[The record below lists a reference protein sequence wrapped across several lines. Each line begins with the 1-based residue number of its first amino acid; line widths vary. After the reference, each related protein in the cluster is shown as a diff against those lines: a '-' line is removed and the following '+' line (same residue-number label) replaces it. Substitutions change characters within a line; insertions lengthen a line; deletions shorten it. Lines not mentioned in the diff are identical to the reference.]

1 MGLADLHIHSIHSYD
16 GTTPV
21 PALLEYV
28 ANETALDVI
37 ALTDHD
43 VLEGTLAAIEL
54 APHYGL
60 EVIPGVEVST
70 CEGHLLA
77 LFVTQLVPRGR
88 SLVDTVLFVRDL
100 GGLCIV
106 PHPGGPWSWYVNEA
120 SIQRALQVPGVA
132 ETLVG
137 IESYNASLPTLA
149 ANRHAK
155 AIGERVGLTPVGSSD
170 AHTPWMIGLGAT
182 HFPGTTAADLRQ
194 ALTIGTTEV
203 VSAVRPTNFVL
214 RTVYSQ
220 CVRWLPRS
228 TRSLP
233 RSAPGSYRSPTTGY
247 L

>member
-16 GTTPV
+16 GTIPV
-21 PALLEYV
+21 PELLKYV
-28 ANETALDVI
+28 ATKTALDVI

-43 VLEGTLAAIEL
+43 VLEGALAAVEL
-54 APHYGL
+54 APYYGL

-70 CEGHLLA
+70 GEGHLLA
-77 LFVTQLVPRGR
+77 LFITQPVPRGR
-88 SLVDTVLFVRDL
+88 SLADTVLFVRDL
-100 GGLCIV
+100 GGICIV
-106 PHPGGPWSWYVNEA
+106 PHPGGPWSWYATEA

-137 IESYNASLPTLA
+137 IEAYNASLPNLA

-170 AHTPWMIGLGAT
+170 AHTPWMIGVGAT

-203 VSAVRPTNFVL
+203 VYSARPANFIL

-220 CVRWLPRS
+220 CVRWLPGA
-228 TRSLP
+228 TRSFTSG
-233 RSAPGSYRSPTTGY
+233 SAKPAQKA
-247 L
+247 LAF